1 MTENPDIGQSDA
13 RTDPELD
20 ANMGTGEAA
29 SERSSAGSETEQRI
43 RQDAE
48 SAARSANPDPEVGNV
63 TGLEPGGGV
72 PPGET
77 PPAEDQ
83 MSMDQNTEQDDR
95 HH

>member
-1 MTENPDIGQSDA
+1 MG
-13 RTDPELD
+13 RLD
-20 ANMGTGEAA
+20 WLF
-29 SERSSAGSETEQRI
+29 ERPIAMVMLAFLIVTTALPFI
-43 RQDAE
+43 RKRKTKA
-48 SAARSANPDPEVGNV
+48 
-63 TGLEPGGGV
+63 GGGV